1 MRKNN
6 EFNQSASSGATPEIH
21 MHHAKI
27 NGSGDEMVNEIVLSV
42 REMVK
47 TTPREQLELFN
58 VGIIA
63 EMILCQ
69 LQGATGI
76 SVKRINDLLK
86 ISGIFVVTRTE
97 RRKQ

>member
-6 EFNQSASSGATPEIH
+6 EFNQSAPSGANPEIH

-27 NGSGDEMVNEIVLSV
+27 NGSREKVVDEIVLSV

-47 TTPREQLELFN
+47 TTPREQLGLFC

-63 EMILCQ
+63 KMILCQ
-69 LQGATGI
+69 LHGVTGI

>member
-6 EFNQSASSGATPEIH
+6 EFNQSAPSGANPEIH

-27 NGSGDEMVNEIVLSV
+27 NGSGDEMVNESVLSV

-76 SVKRINDLLK
+76 SVKRINELLK